1 MVSDENRRKR
11 RKYFIQRMF
20 QTKFILLFLLLVILS
35 SITSGIVLYQRTNM
49 DLGYRYGEAHSKLK
63 KTGEI
68 LLPNVLLGNII
79 AVVVIGAASV
89 VLTLLISH
97 KVAGP
102 LYRFEKNTEQI
113 AQGDLTVITKLRQ
126 SDQIQGLAG
135 SFTKMT
141 VELREKLLDIRK
153 NSEKLPILVDEMKRL
168 SQKETISSQELSG
181 IAARLSRIS
190 SDFQESFKN
199 FKL

>member
-97 KVAGP
+97 RVAGP

-113 AQGDLTVITKLRQ
+113 AQGDLTVITKLRH
-126 SDQIQGLAG
+126 SDQIHGLAG

-141 VELREKLLDIRK
+141 TELREKLLVLRK
-153 NSEKLPILVDEMKRL
+153 SSEKLPILVDEMKRL

-181 IAARLSRIS
+181 IAVRLSQIS

>member
-1 MVSDENRRKR
+1 
-11 RKYFIQRMF
+11 MF

-89 VLTLLISH
+89 VITLLISH

-135 SFTKMT
+135 SLTKMT
-141 VELREKLLDIRK
+141 AELREKLLDVRK